1 MAGALWAHPRARAS
15 LPPARETP
23 RLVRTSGDGQYGHVN
38 FSQRFDRVAVGLARR
53 HGITALRMA
62 LGIVFIWFG
71 ALKVAGTSPVAAL
84 VADVVPLV
92 EGDIAVL
99 IVGIVEIAVGLGL
112 ITGIAIRLTLG
123 LFFLQMLGTFLVLV
137 TEPGRSFEE
146 GNPLRLTVL
155 GEFVVKNL
163 VLLTAGLTVAAS
175 IPRPTGD
182 ERLAEMLIRP
192 AARDTEITSR
202 DDN

>member
-1 MAGALWAHPRARAS
+1 M
-15 LPPARETP
+15 
-23 RLVRTSGDGQYGHVN
+23 N